1 MKAQSQIFQYV
12 LFFLI
17 GLAMF
22 GIIGNFYK
30 NQAMSL
36 RERVNSIDSQVYISA
51 INSNLVKYLSEC
63 KHCSG
68 FEFYMKFPNST
79 AGYYKIFELKSNPNL
94 LVVLTVPEGANY
106 SSSIH
111 NFNETLNMSE
121 SGVSSVRTLN
131 FSYIK
136 KTNNLIL
143 VSK

>member
-1 MKAQSQIFQYV
+1 
-12 LFFLI
+12 
-17 GLAMF
+17 
-22 GIIGNFYK
+22 
-30 NQAMSL
+30 
-36 RERVNSIDSQVYISA
+36 
-51 INSNLVKYLSEC
+51 
-63 KHCSG
+63 
-68 FEFYMKFPNST
+68 MKFPNST